1 MARSGFDYE
10 AFKRLADRLLS
21 LEEGELDSFVK
32 SQTAEMGN
40 RFLGRVKEL
49 TPVRTGNL
57 RNKWAVSEV
66 ATDYQGPYVTVYNS
80 EDKYASYVEYG
91 HKQQPGRYVPELGKR
106 LVKSWVNGR
115 FMMTT
120 AKMEIESQIPSIVQ
134 RNMENFIRDHL
145 R

>member
-1 MARSGFDYE
+1 MARGGFDYE

-21 LEEGELDSFVK
+21 LEEGELDQFVR

-40 RFLGRVKEL
+40 RFLGQVKEL

-57 RNKWAVSEV
+57 RNKWSVSEV
-66 ATDYQGPYVTVYNS
+66 ATDNKGPYVTVYNS
-80 EDKYASYVEYG
+80 EEKYASCVEYG

-106 LVKSWVNGR
+106 LVKSWVSGR
-115 FMMTT
+115 FMMTNT
-120 AKMEIESQIPSIVQ
+120 KMQMEAQMPRIVQ
-134 RNMENFIRDHL
+134 RNMEKFIRDHL

>member
-10 AFKRLADRLLS
+10 AFNRLADSLLS
-21 LEEGELDSFVK
+21 LEDGELDQFVK

-40 RFLGRVKEL
+40 RLLGNVKRL
-49 TPVRTGNL
+49 TPVKTGNL
-57 RNKWAVSEV
+57 RNNWSVSEV
-66 ATDYQGPYVTVYNS
+66 DTDEQGPYVTVYTNV
-80 EDKYASYVEYG
+80 KYAPYVEYG
-91 HKQQPGRYVPELGKR
+91 HRQQPGRYVPELGKR

-120 AKMEIESQIPSIVQ
+120 ARMEIDSQIPSVVQ
-134 RNMENFIRDHL
+134 RNMEKFIRDHL

>member
-1 MARSGFDYE
+1 MSRSGFDYE
-10 AFKRLADRLLS
+10 AFKRLADGLLS
-21 LEEGELDSFVK
+21 LEEGELDQFVK

-40 RFLGRVKEL
+40 RFLGNVKRL
-49 TPVRTGNL
+49 TPVKTGNL
-57 RNKWAVSEV
+57 RNNWTVSEV
-66 ATDYQGPYVTVYNS
+66 ATDNQGPYVIVYTNV
-80 EDKYASYVEYG
+80 KYAPYVEYG
-91 HKQQPGRYVPELGKR
+91 HRQQPGRYVPELGKR

-134 RNMENFIRDHL
+134 RNMEKFIRDHL